1 MGFYINR
8 TSTENIHN
16 YSYQEKIDAI
26 IFDGGFIIDLPTNW
40 SWNLVCV
47 VNNGFMSGAGY
58 AFSKNEMKVFLDT
71 SQDHRPR
78 TWLKYDN
85 AMEMA
90 GYDGNKRVQLKNLK
104 DK

>member
-8 TSTENIHN
+8 TSTENIHG

-26 IFDGGFIIDLPTNW
+26 VFDGGVVISPPSEW

-47 VNNGFMSGAGY
+47 VNNGWMSAANY
-58 AFSKNEMKVFLDT
+58 VFNENQMKVCLDT
-71 SQDHRPR
+71 SDDNRPR

-90 GYDGNKRVQLKNLK
+90 GYDGNKRVHLKDLK